1 MKIKAKKECLNRI
14 NYLNGHLEGVKK
26 MIGEDKY
33 CIDIIHQNLGVIAAL
48 HKLNEKILAGHL
60 ETCVSRAVKSN
71 KPLER
76 KRVFKELIDIYKFS
90 K

>member
-1 MKIKAKKECLNRI
+1 MEIKTKKECLNRI

-26 MIGEDKY
+26 MIEKDEY
-33 CIDIIHQNLGVIAAL
+33 CVDIIHQNLGVIAAL
-48 HKLNEKILAGHL
+48 HKVNEKILAGHL

-71 KPLER
+71 NDSER
-76 KRVFKELIDIYKFS
+76 KRVFKELIDVYKFS